1 MKRIF
6 IMAVLT
12 LGCLAST
19 QAQDFKRL
27 AGTTKVIETDSRV
40 VKLKG
45 CTGFLVDGN
54 YLVSAKH
61 CLEGL
66 GKEIKLS
73 SEITARLIYVTGEDD
88 GPIVYWVTPNEGN
101 IKRYKSFKLASGP
114 PETGSLVHTIGWPGG
129 NYAKTYGKITG
140 GNGSTVNYASMRISP
155 GNSGGPLLNE
165 KDEVVG
171 IAQAVDTPISSN
183 NSYFCGWGLINKA
196 IGISKAKIGG
206 SPSEKSP
213 EAKAETLADVVIF
226 TADWCPSCKVLE
238 REVSNKDYTSR
249 GLNPIKVKNN
259 NGSWSDEKLAAEF
272 RSKTGQDVPGLPTV
286 WVRGTDKY
294 ETGYSS
300 GRRLSL
306 LGWIIKIVK
315 FPLTL
320 IFGNSPDGEILEEGP
335 PLVPPYAPGTPDSSP
350 LPSPEDE
357 GEDGNPLP
365 VPPPPGSEDEA
376 PTPGEPIVEEIDWEN
391 ISIVVIA
398 KKQELGYARDKAV
411 KIALKAIKGPIARAN
426 AEFFEGKANIVF
438 VDERTQPIRYGSVTE
453 AAGVDPSAFYVM
465 VLVKKQSLG
474 LKSLIAGRVERSVES
489 KIPEGTPV
497 EIVFERIHKQS
508 YVAITEALEIRDE
521 VASLPSEEETMMESL
536 KSSIKEE
543 IGDLRSDVVSIVV
556 PSKEDITSNVMKN
569 IGPAISALQETQ
581 DEEGEDRSFF
591 QRLIAGLL
599 ALVAGGQATGGI
611 RGFLKARMMKKLG
624 EKITPDPKEG

>member
-1 MKRIF
+1 MP
-6 IMAVLT
+6 V
-12 LGCLAST
+12 
-19 QAQDFKRL
+19 QAADVRT
-27 AGTTKVIETDSRV
+27 ADRTKVVESDPRV
-40 VKLKG
+40 MKLNG
-45 CTGFLVDGN
+45 CTGFFVDGN
-54 YLVSAKH
+54 FMVSAKH
-61 CLEGL
+61 CLSSL
-66 GKEIKLS
+66 GKKISLGS
-73 SEITARLIYVTGEDD
+73 GITARLIYVTDESD
-88 GPIVYWVTPNEGN
+88 GPIVYYVTPDEGN

-114 PETGSLVHTIGWPGG
+114 PSVGSVVHTIGYPGG
-129 NYAKTYGKITG
+129 NYAKVYGKITG
-140 GNGSTVNYASMRISP
+140 GNGSNVNYASMRISP

-171 IAQAVDTPISSN
+171 IAQAVDTPMTSN
-183 NSYFCGWGLINKA
+183 NSYFCGWGLLNEA
-196 IGISKAKIGG
+196 IGMSRAKIGG
-206 SPSEKSP
+206 SPGEKPP
-213 EAKAETLADVVIF
+213 EAKAEALADVVIF

-249 GLNPIKVKNN
+249 GLNPIKVKND

-272 RSKTGQDVPGLPTV
+272 RSKTGREVPGLPTV
-286 WVRGTDKY
+286 WVRGTNEYK
-294 ETGYSS
+294 TGYSS

-306 LGWIIKIVK
+306 FGWIIRIVK
-315 FPLTL
+315 FPITL
-320 IFGNSPDGEILEEGP
+320 IFGNSPDGEILDEGP
-335 PLVPPYAPGTPDSSP
+335 PSVPPYTPGPPDSSP

-521 VASLPSEEETMMESL
+521 VASLPSEEETMIESL

-569 IGPAISALQETQ
+569 IGPAISAIQETQ

>member
-6 IMAVLT
+6 IMAALT
-12 LGCLAST
+12 LGCLMPV
-19 QAQDFKRL
+19 QAADVRT
-27 AGTTKVIETDSRV
+27 ADRTKVVESDPRV
-40 VKLKG
+40 MKLNG
-45 CTGFLVDGN
+45 CTGFFVDGN
-54 YLVSAKH
+54 FMVSAKH
-61 CLEGL
+61 CLSSL
-66 GKEIKLS
+66 GKKISLGS
-73 SEITARLIYVTGEDD
+73 GITARLIYVTDESD
-88 GPIVYWVTPNEGN
+88 GPIVYYVTPDEGN

-114 PETGSLVHTIGWPGG
+114 PPVGSVVHTIGYPGG
-129 NYAKTYGKITG
+129 NYAKVYGKITG
-140 GNGSTVNYASMRISP
+140 GNGSNVNYASMRISP

-171 IAQAVDTPISSN
+171 IAQAVDTPMTSN
-183 NSYFCGWGLINKA
+183 NSYFCGWGLLNEA
-196 IGISKAKIGG
+196 IGMSKAKIGG
-206 SPSEKSP
+206 SPGEKPP
-213 EAKAETLADVVIF
+213 EAKAEALADVVIF

-249 GLNPIKVKNN
+249 GLNPIKVKND

-272 RSKTGQDVPGLPTV
+272 RSKTGREVPGLPTV
-286 WVRGTDKY
+286 WVRGTNEYK
-294 ETGYSS
+294 TGYSS

-306 LGWIIKIVK
+306 FGWIIRIVK
-315 FPLTL
+315 FPITL
-320 IFGNSPDGEILEEGP
+320 IFGNSPDGEILDEGP
-335 PLVPPYAPGTPDSSP
+335 PSVPPYTPGLPDSSVVP
-350 LPSPEDE
+350 TPENN
-357 GEDGNPLP
+357 DGNLLD
-365 VPPPPGSEDEA
+365 VPPPPTDEA

-465 VLVKKQSLG
+465 VLVKRQSLG
-474 LKSLIAGRVERSVES
+474 LKSLIAGKVERSVES

-521 VASLPSEEETMMESL
+521 VASLPSEEETMIESL

-569 IGPAISALQETQ
+569 IGPAISAIQETQ

>member
-1 MKRIF
+1 
-6 IMAVLT
+6 MAVLT

-171 IAQAVDTPISSN
+171 IAQAVDTPITSN
-183 NSYFCGWGLINKA
+183 NSYFCGWGLLNKA
-196 IGISKAKIGG
+196 IATSKAKIGG
-206 SPSEKSP
+206 SPGEKTP
-213 EAKAETLADVVIF
+213 EAKAEALADVVIF

-259 NGSWSDEKLAAEF
+259 NGSWSDEKLVAEF
-272 RSKTGQDVPGLPTV
+272 RSKTGREVPGLPTV

-306 LGWIIKIVK
+306 LGWLIKIVK
-315 FPLTL
+315 FPITL
-320 IFGNSPDGEILEEGP
+320 IFGNSPDGEILDEGP
-335 PLVPPYAPGTPDSSP
+335 PSVPPYTPGPPDSSP

-391 ISIVVIA
+391 ISIVVLA

-438 VDERTQPIRYGSVTE
+438 VDERTQPIRYKSVTE
-453 AAGVDPSAFYVM
+453 SAGIDPAAFYVM

-521 VASLPSEEETMMESL
+521 VASLPSEEETMIESL

-569 IGPAISALQETQ
+569 IGPAISAIQETQ

>member
-1 MKRIF
+1 MP
-6 IMAVLT
+6 V
-12 LGCLAST
+12 
-19 QAQDFKRL
+19 QAADVRT
-27 AGTTKVIETDSRV
+27 ADRTKVVESDPRV
-40 VKLKG
+40 MKLNG
-45 CTGFLVDGN
+45 CTGFFVDGN
-54 YLVSAKH
+54 FMVSAKH
-61 CLEGL
+61 CLSSL
-66 GKEIKLS
+66 GKKISLGS
-73 SEITARLIYVTGEDD
+73 GITARLIYVTDESD
-88 GPIVYWVTPNEGN
+88 GPIVYYVTPDEGN

-114 PETGSLVHTIGWPGG
+114 PPVGSVVHTIGYPGG
-129 NYAKTYGKITG
+129 NYAKVYGKITG
-140 GNGSTVNYASMRISP
+140 GNGSNVNYASMRISP

-171 IAQAVDTPISSN
+171 IAQAVDTPMTSN
-183 NSYFCGWGLINKA
+183 NSYFCGWGLLNEA
-196 IGISKAKIGG
+196 IGMSKAKIGG
-206 SPSEKSP
+206 SPGEKPP
-213 EAKAETLADVVIF
+213 EAKAEALADVVIF

-249 GLNPIKVKNN
+249 GLNPIKVKND

-272 RSKTGQDVPGLPTV
+272 RSKTGREVPGLPTV
-286 WVRGTDKY
+286 WVRGTNEYK
-294 ETGYSS
+294 TGYSS

-306 LGWIIKIVK
+306 FGWIIRIVK
-315 FPLTL
+315 FPITL
-320 IFGNSPDGEILEEGP
+320 IFGNSPDGEILDEGP
-335 PLVPPYAPGTPDSSP
+335 PSVPPYTPGPPDSSP

-521 VASLPSEEETMMESL
+521 VASLPSEEETMIESL

-569 IGPAISALQETQ
+569 IGPAISAIQETQ

>member
-6 IMAVLT
+6 IMAAMT
-12 LGCLAST
+12 LGCLMPA
-19 QAQDFKRL
+19 QAEDVKRT
-27 AGTTKVIETDSRV
+27 ADRTKVVESDPRV
-40 VKLKG
+40 MKLNG
-45 CTGFLVDGN
+45 CTGFFVDGN
-54 YLVSAKH
+54 FMVSAKH
-61 CLEGL
+61 CLGSL
-66 GKEIKLS
+66 GEKINLGS
-73 SEITARLIYVTGEDD
+73 GITARLIYVTDESD
-88 GPIVYWVTPNEGN
+88 GPIVYYVTPDEGN

-114 PETGSLVHTIGWPGG
+114 PPVGSVVHTIGYPGG
-129 NYAKTYGKITG
+129 NYAKVYGKITG
-140 GNGSTVNYASMRISP
+140 GNGSNVNYASMRISP

-171 IAQAVDTPISSN
+171 IAQAVDTPMTSN
-183 NSYFCGWGLINKA
+183 NSYFCGWGLLNEA
-196 IGISKAKIGG
+196 IGMSKAKIGG
-206 SPSEKSP
+206 SPGEKTP
-213 EAKAETLADVVIF
+213 EAKVETLADVVIF

-249 GLNPIKVKNN
+249 GLNPIKVKNDK
-259 NGSWSDEKLAAEF
+259 GSWSDEKLVAEF
-272 RSKTGQDVPGLPTV
+272 RSKTGREVPGLPTV
-286 WVRGTDKY
+286 WVRGTNEYK
-294 ETGYSS
+294 TGYSS

-306 LGWIIKIVK
+306 FGWIIRIVK
-315 FPLTL
+315 FPITL
-320 IFGNSPDGEILEEGP
+320 IFGNSPDGEILDEGP
-335 PLVPPYAPGTPDSSP
+335 PSVPPSTPGPPGSSAVPTPESN
-350 LPSPEDE
+350 
-357 GEDGNPLP
+357 DGNVLD
-365 VPPPPGSEDEA
+365 VPPPPTDEA